1 MRKVSAVGQPTRPT
15 PPSIPLGVGKWVVIH
30 EITWITGVE
39 TIKQQTRAA
48 CGCLVVGQSH
58 VAAGLAY
65 VLQAVRPLCLWRTT
79 PLQLLLVALYNC
91 YAFSCTWCGCICFF
105 SAIIRWYS
113 VCFSRRH
120 WPHSWLTV
128 RDSTK
133 DSECTHSC
141 MSRRLFLCICVCI
154 CACMC
159 VCMCLAVNSWLAAS
173 LYLNVW
179 FGSVWE
185 FANYLAATCLTA

>member
-105 SAIIRWYS
+105 QQLSDDIRFVFRDVTGRIPGLLSGTRQRTPNVPTHVCLVVSFSVSVSVSVLVCVS
-113 VCFSRRH
+113 VC
-120 WPHSWLTV
+120 V
-128 RDSTK
+128 
-133 DSECTHSC
+133 
-141 MSRRLFLCICVCI
+141 
-154 CACMC
+154 
-159 VCMCLAVNSWLAAS
+159 S
-173 LYLNVW
+173 L
-179 FGSVWE
+179 
-185 FANYLAATCLTA
+185 